1 MNKRLIKL
9 EDLKVMNTDIV
20 FIPETGSYISKEIF
34 FDFSEE
40 SKQIK
45 KQTIECDKYSFI
57 TDLFSICCAYTK
69 SEEYFIRRG
78 RNFIK
83 QNTNYSYSDIFF
95 DSYSL
100 ELIITQK
107 TRIMEYPIKSLN
119 ISGSH
124 PGNVAN
130 FYGKISQKHH
140 NLYIRLQEG
149 K

>member
-9 EDLKVMNTDIV
+9 EDLKIMNTDIG

-34 FDFSEE
+34 FDFLEE

-57 TDLFSICCAYTK
+57 TDLFSIYCAYTK

-83 QNTNYSYSDIFF
+83 QNTNYRMSDDLLETLQNYMNKCDYYNFMDNSFEWEDTDEGYFF
-95 DSYSL
+95 WKGVADS
-100 ELIITQK
+100 
-107 TRIMEYPIKSLN
+107 IKR
-119 ISGSH
+119 
-124 PGNVAN
+124 
-130 FYGKISQKHH
+130 K
-140 NLYIRLQEG
+140 
-149 K
+149 

>member
-9 EDLKVMNTDIV
+9 EDLKVIDSKV
-20 FIPETGSYISKEIF
+20 GFIAKSGGYLSKEIF
-34 FDFSEE
+34 FDFLEE

-57 TDLFSICCAYTK
+57 TDLFSIYCAYTK
-69 SEEYFIRRG
+69 SEEYFIRIG

-83 QNTNYSYSDIFF
+83 KNTNYSYSDIFF
-95 DSYSL
+95 DSYFL

-107 TRIMEYPIKSLN
+107 TRRIEYPIKSLN

-124 PGNVAN
+124 PSNVAN

-140 NLYIRLQEG
+140 NLYVRL
-149 K
+149 

>member
-9 EDLKVMNTDIV
+9 EDLKIMNTDIG

-40 SKQIK
+40 SKEIK
-45 KQTIECDKYSFI
+45 KQTIERDKYSFI
-57 TDLFSICCAYTK
+57 TDLFSIYCAYTN

-95 DSYSL
+95 DSYFL

-107 TRIMEYPIKSLN
+107 TRIREYPIKSLN

-130 FYGKISQKHH
+130 FYWKISQKHH
-140 NLYIRLQEG
+140 NLYVRLQEG

>member
-9 EDLKVMNTDIV
+9 EDLKIMNTDIG
-20 FIPETGSYISKEIF
+20 FIPKTGAYISKENF

-40 SKQIK
+40 SKEII
-45 KQTIECDKYSFI
+45 KQTKEDDKYSFI
-57 TDLFSICCAYTK
+57 TDLFSIYCAYTK
-69 SEEYFIRRG
+69 PEEYFLRTG

-83 QNTNYSYSDIFF
+83 QNTNYSYSDMFF
-95 DSYSL
+95 DNYFL
-100 ELIITQK
+100 DLNITIK
-107 TRIMEYPIKSLN
+107 TRRREYPIKSLN

-140 NLYIRLQEG
+140 NLYVRLQEG